1 MAALT
6 MPEIDD
12 GPLRDLLLELHR
24 LHARAGRP
32 GTRKIAGAVGMSHTT
47 VHGVF
52 VSGQLPGLPGLL
64 KIADYLAGR
73 DIRGPG
79 SEDALDRVRSPV
91 DGRRPPERYGD
102 RAAAERIQE
111 RAVHSRPQ

>member
-12 GPLRDLLLELHR
+12 GPSRDLLLELHR

-32 GTRKIAGAVGMSHTT
+32 STRKIAGAVGMSHTT

-73 DIRGPG
+73 DIR
-79 SEDALDRVRSPV
+79 
-91 DGRRPPERYGD
+91 
-102 RAAAERIQE
+102 AAAP
-111 RAVHSRPQ
+111 SMC